1 MTRDAK
7 MTDDAKSFSNFKRDQ
22 EKLTS
27 DFPRS
32 THAVGAAN
40 GRRRPARPA
49 ALAPL
54 LIVYSFC
61 DRSLGLSLAPF
72 WHWYYGWVTKIS
84 SHIYVLR
91 EEAELKNN
99 LMKLE

>member
-40 GRRRPARPA
+40 GRRRPA

-72 WHWYYGWVTKIS
+72 
-84 SHIYVLR
+84 
-91 EEAELKNN
+91 
-99 LMKLE
+99 